1 MVKFLQRIT
10 IGRIFPAVHSNARR
24 FVLLFYYSGREFL
37 RDQCATK
44 AAALTYFTMLSLV
57 PFLVLVFV
65 FFKTFGGESLIEEQ
79 IKPLIFTL
87 LSTGTGEVISGSID
101 ALLSQSRTGALGSLG
116 FVFLVIVSFSLMD
129 QIHFTLNA
137 IWGER
142 KNRPMLQRWIVY
154 WASLTVLPLLV
165 ILSISFTAYLGSLQ
179 ELRELSEQVVPRTY
193 NLVPFIL
200 QGSAF
205 LLLYIFLPKARVKF
219 FAALSGAA
227 VAAIV
232 WEFVKKGYLFYTS
245 NAISYN
251 VIYGSLAV
259 IPLFMIWLFIT
270 WMVILYGAEFAFAAQ
285 NYRVIRE
292 SRKRMNIPRQWFEA
306 LGLEIV
312 MEATRRFKSD
322 GRNLDP
328 DKFAEERS
336 LPGDLVRGAA
346 YKLAATNILRQID
359 GEVILSRSPAEL
371 TVEDVVEAMRS
382 GADGEPPFANYGRL
396 KRLRDFLR
404 NLEKTD
410 REIKREWSI
419 VRLLEHQEGD
429 QPA

>member
-1 MVKFLQRIT
+1 
-10 IGRIFPAVHSNARR
+10 
-24 FVLLFYYSGREFL
+24 
-37 RDQCATK
+37 
-44 AAALTYFTMLSLV
+44 
-57 PFLVLVFV
+57 
-65 FFKTFGGESLIEEQ
+65 
-79 IKPLIFTL
+79 
-87 LSTGTGEVISGSID
+87 
-101 ALLSQSRTGALGSLG
+101 
-116 FVFLVIVSFSLMD
+116 
-129 QIHFTLNA
+129 
-137 IWGER
+137 
-142 KNRPMLQRWIVY
+142 
-154 WASLTVLPLLV
+154 
-165 ILSISFTAYLGSLQ
+165 
-179 ELRELSEQVVPRTY
+179 
-193 NLVPFIL
+193 
-200 QGSAF
+200 
-205 LLLYIFLPKARVKF
+205 
-219 FAALSGAA
+219 
-227 VAAIV
+227 
-232 WEFVKKGYLFYTS
+232 
-245 NAISYN
+245 
-251 VIYGSLAV
+251 
-259 IPLFMIWLFIT
+259 
-270 WMVILYGAEFAFAAQ
+270 MVILYGAEFAFAAQ